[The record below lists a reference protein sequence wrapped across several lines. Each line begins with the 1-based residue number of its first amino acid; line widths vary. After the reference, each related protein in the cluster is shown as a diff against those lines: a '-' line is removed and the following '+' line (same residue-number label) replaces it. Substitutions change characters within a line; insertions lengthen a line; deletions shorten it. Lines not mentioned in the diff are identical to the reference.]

1 MEKRKK
7 MRRSKM
13 KPLILLLILITNYS
27 LFSQALIWELTSQ
40 NLTGNTNF
48 VYYTS
53 RSELFA
59 GTFNNGVYCSNDK
72 GKSWSQKNNG
82 LSNLQ
87 VFAIA
92 EHKDTLYLG
101 TLGGVYKSTDN
112 GSTWVVKNN
121 GLTDTY
127 INALATTR
135 DKRILAGTLY
145 SGLFISTSF
154 GDSWTQMQNDF
165 SNKSVNCILA
175 KSDGFVFVG
184 TTSGLY
190 RATLLFD
197 FWGKVDADFQKNT
210 NINTIA
216 LDSNGVLYAGTNNGF
231 VYKSTNNGVN
241 WTKVFEVPKSQI
253 FRIAVSR
260 TNSVFVATY
269 GNGIYRSVDGG
280 KSWAEVNDG
289 LFNPYV
295 TSIICLP
302 SQELFASTW
311 GNGVF
316 YGKEFVISTYA
327 EGEFC
332 TGNQISVDFKVIQQF
347 SFADDNYFIAQLSD
361 KSGKFDSTLELGRIQ
376 SKSSGTIVG
385 VIPNNIQTGILYRV
399 RVVSTNPSMIGS
411 DNRKN
416 IKIYKGLN
424 PTISGKGAVC
434 VGAIEKYSTPIKPG
448 VISIWTINNGEFV
461 SISDSTMTVEV
472 KWNREGKG
480 TLYLFQKLQ
489 NGYCEDS
496 TKIIVDIYSNPP
508 KPVITRQGYVLYS
521 SSKNGNQWFLFGEP
535 IEGATAD
542 SLPVQEPGLYSVRV
556 TNEFGCVSEMSDEYN
571 FYYNSAEEY
580 KDPGIDVF
588 PTPAN
593 NYLQINATTD
603 IYSIR
608 LCDILGN
615 VAKEVH
621 PKETLVGSFL
631 IDVSELTAGSYLL
644 YVLHKSGIDIKKVII
659 IK

>member
-1 MEKRKK
+1 MEKKNKTRYYN
-7 MRRSKM
+7 M
-13 KPLILLLILITNYS
+13 KPFILLLILSMNYS
-27 LFSQALIWELTSQ
+27 LFSQALVWESTSQ

-53 RSELFA
+53 RGELFA
-59 GTFNNGVYCSNDK
+59 GTFNDGVYYSNDK
-72 GKSWSQKNNG
+72 GKTWVQKNNG
-82 LSNLQ
+82 LANQQ

-101 TLGGVYKSTDN
+101 TLYGVYKSTNN
-112 GSTWVVKNN
+112 GNTWVAKNN
-121 GLTDTY
+121 GLTDMY
-127 INALATTR
+127 INALAITR

-145 SGLFISTSF
+145 SGLFISTDF
-154 GDSWTQMQNDF
+154 GDSWAQMQNDF

-216 LDSNGVLYAGTNNGF
+216 LDSNGILYAGTNNGF
-231 VYKSTNNGVN
+231 VYKSMNNGVN
-241 WTKVFEVPKSQI
+241 WMKVFEVPGAQI
-253 FRIAVSR
+253 FRIAVSGR
-260 TNSVFVATY
+260 NHIFVATY

-280 KSWAEVNDG
+280 GSWEEVNDG

-295 TSIICLP
+295 TSVICLSSP
-302 SQELFASTW
+302 ELFASTW

-316 YGKEFVISTYA
+316 YGKEFVISTHV

-332 TGNQISVDFKVIQQF
+332 TGNQIQVNYEVTQQF
-347 SFADDNYFIAQLSD
+347 ADNNYFIAQLSD
-361 KSGKFDSTLELGRIQ
+361 KSGKFDSPIELGRIQ
-376 SKSSGTIVG
+376 SRTSGTIIG
-385 VIPNNIQTGILYRV
+385 IIPNNIQTGILYRV

-424 PTISGKGAVC
+424 STISGKGAVC
-434 VGAIEKYSTPIKPG
+434 VGAVERYSTPIKPG
-448 VISIWTINNGEFV
+448 VTNVWSINNGEII
-461 SISDSTMTVEV
+461 SINDSTMTVEV
-472 KWNREGKG
+472 KWNQEGKG
-480 TLYLFQKLQ
+480 ILYLFQRLQ
-489 NGYCEDS
+489 NGSCEDS
-496 TKIIVDIYSNPP
+496 TKIIVDVYPNPP

-521 SSKNGNQWFLFGEP
+521 SSKNGNQWFLFGKP

-556 TNEFGCVSEMSDEYN
+556 TNEYGCVSEMSDEYN
-571 FYYNSAEEY
+571 FYYNSADEY
-580 KDPGIDVF
+580 KDTRIKIF
-588 PTPAN
+588 PIPAS
-593 NYLQINATTD
+593 NYLQINTTTD
-603 IYSIR
+603 IYLIR

-615 VAKEVH
+615 IVNEIH
-621 PKETLVGSFL
+621 PKETSVGSII
-631 IDVSELTAGSYLL
+631 IDVSRLTAGSYIL
-644 YVLHKSGIDIKKVII
+644 YAWHKDGIEIKKVII

>member
-1 MEKRKK
+1 MEKKNK
-7 MRRSKM
+7 TMHYNM
-13 KPLILLLILITNYS
+13 KPLILLLILSMNYS
-27 LFSQALIWELTSQ
+27 LLSQALVWEPTSQ

-53 RSELFA
+53 RAELFA
-59 GTFNNGVYCSNDK
+59 GTFNNGIYYSSDK
-72 GKSWSQKNNG
+72 GKNWTQKNNG
-82 LSNLQ
+82 LTNQQ

-92 EHKDTLYLG
+92 EYKDTLYLG
-101 TLGGVYKSTDN
+101 TLGGVYKSTNN
-112 GSTWVVKNN
+112 GNTWIAKNN
-121 GLTDTY
+121 GLADTY
-127 INALATTR
+127 IDALAITR

-145 SGLFISTSF
+145 SGLFISTDF

-216 LDSNGVLYAGTNNGF
+216 LDSNGILYAGTNNGF
-231 VYKSTNNGVN
+231 VYKSINNGVN

-253 FRIAVSR
+253 FRIAVSAK
-260 TNSVFVATY
+260 NSVFVATY
-269 GNGIYRSVDGG
+269 GNGIYRSADGG
-280 KSWAEVNDG
+280 GSWEAVNDG

-295 TSIICLP
+295 TSVICLP

-316 YGKEFVISTYA
+316 YGKEFVISTYV

-332 TGNQISVDFKVIQQF
+332 TGNQIPVHFEVTQQ
-347 SFADDNYFIAQLSD
+347 FADDNYFIAQLSD
-361 KSGKFDSTLELGRIQ
+361 KSGKFDSPVELGRIQ
-376 SKSSGTIVG
+376 SRTSGTIIG
-385 VIPNNIQTGILYRV
+385 VIPNNIQTSILYRV

-416 IKIYKGLN
+416 IKVYRGLN

-434 VGAIEKYSTPIKPG
+434 AGEVERYSTPIKPG
-448 VISIWTINNGEFV
+448 VMNIWSINNGEII
-461 SISDSTMTVEV
+461 SINDSTMTVEV
-472 KWNREGKG
+472 KWNQEGKG
-480 TLYLFQKLQ
+480 VLYLFQRLQ
-489 NGYCEDS
+489 NSSCEDS
-496 TKIIVDIYSNPP
+496 TKIIVDVYPNPP

-542 SLPVQEPGLYSVRV
+542 SLFVHEPGLYSVRV
-556 TNEFGCVSEMSDEYN
+556 TNEYGCVSEMSDEYN
-571 FYYNSAEEY
+571 FYYNSADEY
-580 KDPGIDVF
+580 KDAKIKIF
-588 PTPAN
+588 PIPAS
-593 NYLQINATTD
+593 NYLQINTASN
-603 IYSIR
+603 IYLIR

-615 VAKEVH
+615 IVNEVH
-621 PKETLVGSFL
+621 PKETLVGSIF
-631 IDVSELTAGSYLL
+631 IDVSKLISGSYIL
-644 YVLHKSGIDIKKVII
+644 YAWHKDGIGIKKVII